1 MTALFKIVP
10 EAVGPADA
18 ASKDA
23 ILGLLADRFASVY
36 DLDRDIV
43 REAIFFDGFQEDS
56 LADQNHEIIFPLLL
70 TSQQLIARSALISAS
85 ILRASPRVNDVVVEP
100 PREIERLPF

>member
-1 MTALFKIVP
+1 MRDR
-10 EAVGPADA
+10 AVQPDVVTDREPSLVAPGHDDQPAAGP
-18 ASKDA
+18 
-23 ILGLLADRFASVY
+23 